1 MGRIYLYVP
10 FEEQE
15 QVKALG
21 ARQDQDNKCWY
32 IDATV
37 DPEPFKLWLGDAD
50 GEEEEYAISSDHA
63 YVARARSVCW
73 KCHADIEVITIYC
86 EKGISDEDEAME
98 FTVFNIT
105 AIDAALSAQLER
117 WPQFRKE
124 SSEDYFANHCPH
136 CGAVQEDND
145 LHREPDGAFFSV
157 SSIAAGSVIT
167 LAPLTGLIRLNGDE
181 GSEIAG
187 EDYEP

>member
-15 QVKALG
+15 QVEALG

-32 IDATV
+32 IDSTV
-37 DPEPFKLWLGDAD
+37 DPEPFKLWLGNAD
-50 GEEEEYAISSDHA
+50 DEEEGYAISSDHA
-63 YVARARSVCW
+63 YVACAKSVCW
-73 KCHADIEVITIYC
+73 KCHSDIEVITIYC
-86 EKGISDEDEAME
+86 EEGMSDEQEVIE

-105 AIDAALSAQLER
+105 AIDDALSMQLER

-124 SSEDYFANHCPH
+124 SAEGYFANYCPH
-136 CGAVQEDND
+136 CDAVQEDND

-167 LAPLTGLIRLNGDE
+167 LTPLMGLIQLNGDE
-181 GSEIAG
+181 GYELEG